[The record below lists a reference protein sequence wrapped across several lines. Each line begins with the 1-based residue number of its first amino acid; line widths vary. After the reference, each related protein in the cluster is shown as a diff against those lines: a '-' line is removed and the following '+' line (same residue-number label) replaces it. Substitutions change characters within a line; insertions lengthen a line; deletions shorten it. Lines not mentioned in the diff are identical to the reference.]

1 MTYDKKKKFW
11 REKVTAE
18 ITLVHLQAFAQEM
31 GSSISCE
38 EVGEFLNQSGVAQ
51 SLWIHMMQAGEQYI
65 KSNLKC
71 RVMNLPS
78 DPRAA
83 AETTMIMIQ

>member
-1 MTYDKKKKFW
+1 MTENKKKKFW

-18 ITLVHLQAFAQEM
+18 ISLVHVQAFAQEL
-31 GSSISCE
+31 GTSISSE
-38 EVGEFLNQSGVAQ
+38 EVGEFLNQAGVAQ

-71 RVMNLPS
+71 KVMTLPVEPRVG
-78 DPRAA
+78 
-83 AETTMIMIQ
+83 AETTMIQ